1 MFKCVPFSKRIVNN
15 KWGANKLEGKPMSS
29 WSICLYRSDGEE
41 DRLRHLYIQYL
52 DTHPCADKIRTIE
65 KARREN
71 ACYEATSIVNWS
83 CRHCRKRKNEHFRR
97 LGLPDQIFCR
107 DTVEEATRLAAEE
120 AERARRRE
128 EKNSQRLGWC
138 RAQNLKFPASVRD
151 APSSPS
157 ALVGVHQPGRVCQ

>member
-1 MFKCVPFSKRIVNN
+1 MTV
-15 KWGANKLEGKPMSS
+15 
-29 WSICLYRSDGEE
+29 RSDGSRRADSKHIVCLDRSEGVQ
-41 DRLRHLYIQYL
+41 DRLRHLE
-52 DTHPCADKIRTIE
+52 THRMADKT
-65 KARREN
+65 RRES
-71 ACYEATSIVNWS
+71 ARYEATSIVNWS